1 MQCDKGQSMIEPGEE
16 KSHKGR
22 VLCEEKS
29 RMIQLTNPMEIF
41 KLLDRSNCRKCNE
54 PTCLAFA
61 AAVFKGQRQLSE
73 CPLLASHDLAHSGR
87 KSEGRVTN
95 EQELEFTIEELKT
108 QLASVDLCAAAR
120 KVGARFS
127 NSKLTIQVLGKNFSV
142 DSKGGLTAD
151 IHIHPWV
158 TIPVL
163 NHIIRSKGTPVSGKW
178 VSLRELKNGKT
189 WDRFFEHRCEKPLK
203 RLADMNIDLFEDMI
217 RVFSGKQVKN
227 HFNADVSLVLRP
239 LPKVPILICYSKP
252 EDGLES
258 NLNVFF
264 DSTAE
269 DHLNIEFIYALG
281 DGLVRMFEKI
291 ARRHSLQ

>member
-1 MQCDKGQSMIEPGEE
+1 
-16 KSHKGR
+16 
-22 VLCEEKS
+22 
-29 RMIQLTNPMEIF
+29 MIQLTNPMEIF

-54 PTCLAFA
+54 LTCLAFA

-73 CPLLASHDLAHSGR
+73 CPHLEGHDLEHSAG
-87 KSEGRVTN
+87 KSEGRMTN
-95 EQELEFTIEELKT
+95 EQELALKIEELKT
-108 QLASVDLCAAAR
+108 RLASVDLCAAAR
-120 KVGARFS
+120 QVGASFS
-127 NSKLTIQVLGKNFSV
+127 NSKLTIQILGKNFSV
-142 DSKGGLTAD
+142 DSKGDLTAD

-163 NHIIRSKGTPVSGKW
+163 NHIIQSKGTPVSGKW
-178 VSLRELKNGKT
+178 VPLRELENGKT
-189 WDRFFEHRCEKPLK
+189 WDRFFEQRCEKPLK
-203 RLADMNIDLFEDMI
+203 RLADMHSDLFEDMI
-217 RVFSGKQVKN
+217 RVFNGKQVEN
-227 HFNADVSLVLRP
+227 HYDSDVSLVLRP

-269 DHLNIEFIYALG
+269 DHLNIELIYALG

-291 ARRHSLQ
+291 ARRHSFQ